1 MYLPFSCNIS
11 NLSLLLE
18 KLHQF
23 YFIFHVLG
31 MVKFY
36 KFDNLLWGTP
46 LCQNILLFLESGT
59 VDVLVFVSLSLA

>member
-1 MYLPFSCNIS
+1 MYLPFICNIS

-18 KLHQF
+18 KFRQF
-23 YFIFHVLG
+23 YFIFRVC
-31 MVKFY
+31 Y